1 MKILRAAWRWL
12 DERADLKG
20 RLGPLLDHPVPP
32 GTGWSYVLG
41 SATLACLL
49 LQVATGIALATLYV
63 PSAGQAYE
71 SLEYITQQAFL
82 GSLLRGLHYFGA
94 SAMILLMG
102 AHMIR
107 VFLSGSFK
115 FPRELNWL
123 SGVILLGLTVS
134 MGFTGQILRWDE
146 DGVWGMVVAAE
157 QAGRVP
163 VVGHL
168 LARFL
173 MAGEH
178 VGAATLSHIFTYHV
192 FLIPALLLGLVGFH
206 LYLVIRNGISE
217 PPVPGRPVDPETY
230 RGRYEALL
238 REKGAP
244 FFPDTA
250 WRDVVF
256 GVLVI
261 ATIVAMAWF
270 LGPKALG
277 QPPDPSVIN
286 AEPRPDWYLLWYFAV
301 LALLPHGTEK
311 YLIWILPATAGLVLL
326 GLPFLFPRGE
336 RHLKRRPW
344 AWLSVAAILIG
355 IGVFTRLGLE
365 SPWSPDF
372 SAEPLPPEVVGS
384 TNPIVVRGADLFHAR
399 ACEYCHAV
407 SGHGGARGPD
417 LTHVG
422 DDLPVSEIK
431 EWIAN
436 GGGNMPAFAEVLD
449 TEDMNAL
456 AAFLASRT
464 RTGREAQRGE
474 GERAGTGARQ

>member
-1 MKILRAAWRWL
+1 MSFLRAAWHWL
-12 DERADLKG
+12 DERADLKR
-20 RLGPLLDHPVPP
+20 RLGPLLKHPVPP
-32 GTGWSYVLG
+32 GTGWLYVLG
-41 SATLACLL
+41 SATLTCLA
-49 LQVATGIALATLYV
+49 LQIVTGVALATMYV
-63 PSAGQAYE
+63 PSSGEAYQ
-71 SLEYITQQAFL
+71 SLEYITHQAFL

-94 SAMILLMG
+94 SAMIVLMG

-123 SGVILLGLTVS
+123 SGVFLLGLTVT

-163 VVGHL
+163 VVGDL
-168 LARFL
+168 LARLL

-178 VGAATLSHIFTYHV
+178 VGAATLSHIFAYHV
-192 FLIPALLLGLVGFH
+192 FLIPGLLLGLVGFH
-206 LYLVIRNGISE
+206 LYLVLRNGISE
-217 PPVPGRPVDPETY
+217 PPVAGEPVDPDTY
-230 RGRYEALL
+230 RGRYERLL
-238 REKGAP
+238 GEKGVP
-244 FFPDTA
+244 FFPDAA

-256 GVLVI
+256 GALVLASI
-261 ATIVAMAWF
+261 ASLAWF

-311 YLIWILPATAGLVLL
+311 YLIWIIPASAGLVLL
-326 GLPFLFPRGE
+326 GIPFVFSRGE
-336 RHLKRRPW
+336 RHLRKRPW

-355 IGVFTRLGLE
+355 IGVFTRLGLQ

-372 SAEPLPPEVVGS
+372 AAEPLPPEVVG
-384 TNPIVVRGADLFHAR
+384 TDDALIVRGADLFHAR
-399 ACEYCHAV
+399 GCEYCHTV
-407 SGHGGARGPD
+407 SGYGGIRGPN

-422 DDLPVSEIK
+422 DDLPLSEIK

-436 GGGNMPAFAEVLD
+436 GGGNMPAFQEVLD
-449 TEDMNAL
+449 TEEMNAL

-464 RTGREAQRGE
+464 RSGVRTPRGGDRPTE
-474 GERAGTGARQ
+474 GEERQ